1 VVLCADCRED
11 GAHDSMKPSS
21 KPFDR
26 NLYEAD
32 DSAKYQIIEWLRSQG
47 AKAELNPDQ
56 FGIDILT
63 DWGMPD
69 TGIEVEVKHNWRGP
83 VFPFKTVHFAS
94 RKFKFL
100 KTHDMVYFAMLNH
113 ERTHVLLVDGED
125 FKSVVTKNT
134 IYTEGETFF
143 EIPIDKCKIVK
154 LEE

>member
-1 VVLCADCRED
+1 
-11 GAHDSMKPSS
+11 MKPSS

-26 NLYEAD
+26 KLYDAD
-32 DSAKYQIIEWLRSQG
+32 DSAKWQIIEWLRSQG
-47 AKAELNPDQ
+47 ADADLNPDK

-100 KTHDMVYFAMLNH
+100 KGHEMVYFAMLNH
-113 ERTHVLLVDGED
+113 ERTHVLLVDGEE
-125 FKSVVTKNT
+125 FKSVVTKDT
-134 IYTEGETFF
+134 IYTQGETFF
-143 EIPIDKCKIVK
+143 EVPIEKCKIVK